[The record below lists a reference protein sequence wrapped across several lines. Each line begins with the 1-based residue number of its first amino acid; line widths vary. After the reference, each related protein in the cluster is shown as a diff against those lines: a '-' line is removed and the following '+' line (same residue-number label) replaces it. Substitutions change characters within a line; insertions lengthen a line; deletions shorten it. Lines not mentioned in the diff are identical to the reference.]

1 MTREELYK
9 ICDETNTRKSGIDYL
24 LAYYQSS
31 CNMTEQE
38 AIDYTIGFLRMGL
51 QNRLNFSEKIMMRY
65 ENLFYLR

>member
-51 QNRLNFSEKIMMRY
+51 
-65 ENLFYLR
+65 